1 MVSLIA
7 GLEISA
13 RRVFSYLVLGICIVG
28 TAVIAEVKNLK
39 RVVPDC
45 GEGLNGIAHANADF
59 PYAVIAF

>member
-13 RRVFSYLVLGICIVG
+13 LIVLGICIVG
-28 TAVIAEVKNLK
+28 TAVIAVAKNLK

-45 GEGLNGIAHANADF
+45 GEGLNGIAYANADF
-59 PYAVIAF
+59 PHAVIAF